1 VGTVKDR
8 RISEAPA
15 KQGPVLGYL
24 ETKVGDEVKNFYDP
38 RFEGRRLFSEVFG
51 TFFLV
56 LVAAGGAV
64 VNARSGGQIPL
75 AVRVTAPGL
84 MVMTMILFMG
94 AVSGAHFNPVVSV
107 GFAMRGDFPW
117 KRVPGYVV
125 AQLIGSILAVL
136 FLRATLG
143 NIGGLGTTE
152 PGPGISA
159 MTALI
164 FEAVLTL
171 GLLSTILG
179 TASGAQNI
187 GVFGA
192 LGVGAYI
199 ALAGLWSAPISGTS
213 MNPTRSLGP
222 MIVAGNYHDW
232 YVYIVGPFVGGILA
246 VGVAWILRGRGGG
259 IRARMAAQGDIK
271 LDVVDP
277 SKAPQEAPPD
287 LSSRLSRQP

>member
-1 VGTVKDR
+1 VTD
-8 RISEAPA
+8 SAPSQRA
-15 KQGPVLGYL
+15 NQPAGVLGYVDDRVEGL
-24 ETKVGDEVKNFYDP
+24 AHDFYDP
-38 RFEGRRLFSEVFG
+38 KFEGRRLFSELLG

-64 VNARSGGQIPL
+64 VNAQSHGQIPL

-84 MVMTMILFMG
+84 MVMAMILFMG
-94 AVSGAHFNPVVSV
+94 GVSGAHFNPVVSV

-125 AQLIGSILAVL
+125 AQLIGSIAAVL

-143 NIGGLGTTE
+143 NIGGLGVTE
-152 PGPGISA
+152 PGPGITA
-159 MTALI
+159 GTALI

-222 MIVAGNYHDW
+222 MIVSGNYHDW
-232 YVYIVGPFVGGILA
+232 WVYIVGPFIGGVLA
-246 VGVAWILRGRGGG
+246 VGVAWILRGHGGG
-259 IRARMAAQGDIK
+259 IRGRMAAQGDVK
-271 LDVVDP
+271 LDVTDP
-277 SKAPQEAPPD
+277 SKVVAEAPPE
-287 LSSRLSRQP
+287 

>member
-1 VGTVKDR
+1 MADGGSSDALEARGGVIEAFER
-8 RISEAPA
+8 RIGGEL
-15 KQGPVLGYL
+15 K
-24 ETKVGDEVKNFYDP
+24 DFYDP
-38 RFEGRRLFSEVFG
+38 KFEGRRLFSEFIG

-64 VNARSGGQIPL
+64 VNAQSGGQIPL

-84 MVMTMILFMG
+84 MVMAMILFMG

-107 GFAMRGDFPW
+107 AFAMRGDFPW
-117 KRVPGYVV
+117 KRVPGYVIV
-125 AQLIGSILAVL
+125 QLIGSILAVL

-152 PGPGISA
+152 PGPGITA
-159 MTALI
+159 TTALI

-179 TASGAQNI
+179 TASGAQNV

-192 LGVGAYI
+192 IGVGAYI

-222 MIVAGNYHDW
+222 MIVSGNYHDW
-232 YVYIVGPFVGGILA
+232 WVYIVGPFIGGVVA
-246 VGVAWILRGRGGG
+246 VGFAWILRGKGGG
-259 IRARMAAQGDIK
+259 IRGKMAAQGDVK
-271 LDVVDP
+271 LDVADP
-277 SKAPQEAPPD
+277 SNAPLEAPPE
-287 LSSRLSRQP
+287 

>member
-1 VGTVKDR
+1 MGAVSYVDDR
-8 RISEAPA
+8 AE
-15 KQGPVLGYL
+15 GV
-24 ETKVGDEVKNFYDP
+24 VHDFYDP
-38 RFEGRRLFSEVFG
+38 KFEGRRLFSELLG

-64 VNARSGGQIPL
+64 VNAKSGGQIPL

-84 MVMTMILFMG
+84 MVMAMILFMG
-94 AVSGAHFNPVVSV
+94 GVSGAHFNPVVSV

-125 AQLIGSILAVL
+125 AQLIGSIAAVL

-143 NIGGLGTTE
+143 NIGGLGVTE
-152 PGPGISA
+152 PGPGITAS
-159 MTALI
+159 TALI

-192 LGVGAYI
+192 IGVGFYI
-199 ALAGLWSAPISGTS
+199 ALAGLWSAPISGAS

-222 MIVAGNYHDW
+222 MIVSGNYHDW
-232 YVYIVGPFVGGILA
+232 WVYIVGPFVGGVLA
-246 VGVAWILRGRGGG
+246 VGCAWILRGRGGG
-259 IRARMAAQGDIK
+259 IRGRMAAQGDVK
-271 LDVVDP
+271 LDVTDP
-277 SKAPQEAPPD
+277 SKVVAEAPPE
-287 LSSRLSRQP
+287 

>member
-1 VGTVKDR
+1 MGDR
-8 RISEAPA
+8 RSSEGPGG
-15 KQGPVLGYL
+15 QGRVLGYL
-24 ETKVGDEVKNFYDP
+24 ETKVEDVVRDFYDP
-38 RFEGRRLFSEVFG
+38 RFEGRRLFSEVLG

-64 VNARSGGQIPL
+64 VNAQSGGQIPL
-75 AVRVTAPGL
+75 AVRVTAPAL
-84 MVMTMILFMG
+84 MVMAMILFMG

-107 GFAMRGDFPW
+107 GFALRGDFPW
-117 KRVPGYVV
+117 RRVPGYLV
-125 AQLIGSILAVL
+125 AQLVGSILAVL

-143 NIGGLGTTE
+143 NVGGLGTTE

-179 TASGAQNI
+179 TASGAQNV

-199 ALAGLWSAPISGTS
+199 ALAGLWSAPISGAS

-222 MIVAGNYHDW
+222 MIVSGNYHDW

-259 IRARMAAQGDIK
+259 IQGRMAAQGDVK

-277 SKAPQEAPPD
+277 ARPAEEAPPG
-287 LSSRLSRQP
+287 

>member
-1 VGTVKDR
+1 M
-8 RISEAPA
+8 S
-15 KQGPVLGYL
+15 YL
-24 ETKVGDEVKNFYDP
+24 DTRVEGMIQDFYDP
-38 RFEGRRLFSEVFG
+38 RFEGRRLFSELLG

-64 VNARSGGQIPL
+64 VNAQSGGQIPL

-84 MVMTMILFMG
+84 MVMAMILFMG

-117 KRVPGYVV
+117 KRVPGYVI
-125 AQLIGSILAVL
+125 AQVVGSILAVL

-159 MTALI
+159 TTALV

-179 TASGAQNI
+179 TASGAQNV

-192 LGVGAYI
+192 LAVGAYI
-199 ALAGLWSAPISGTS
+199 ALAGLWAAPISGTS

-222 MIVAGNYHDW
+222 MIVSGNYQDW
-232 YVYIVGPFVGGILA
+232 WVYIVGPFLGGIVA
-246 VGVAWILRGRGGG
+246 VGVAWLLRGRGGG
-259 IRARMAAQGDIK
+259 FQGKMAAQGVVK
-271 LDVVDP
+271 LDVTDP
-277 SKAPQEAPPD
+277 SKVAREAPPG
-287 LSSRLSRQP
+287 

>member
-1 VGTVKDR
+1 MAEREDPRGTTQHGG
-8 RISEAPA
+8 A
-15 KQGPVLGYL
+15 LGYL
-24 ETKVGDEVKNFYDP
+24 DTRVEGLVRDFYDP
-38 RFEGRRLFSEVFG
+38 RFEGRRLFSEFIG

-64 VNARSGGQIPL
+64 VNAQSGGQIPL

-84 MVMTMILFMG
+84 MVMAMILFMG
-94 AVSGAHFNPVVSV
+94 GVSGAHFNPVVSV

-117 KRVPGYVV
+117 KRVPGYVI
-125 AQLIGSILAVL
+125 AQLVGSILAVV

-152 PGPGISA
+152 PGAGISA
-159 MTALI
+159 GTALV
-164 FEAVLTL
+164 FEAVLTV

-192 LGVGAYI
+192 IGVGAYI
-199 ALAGLWSAPISGTS
+199 ALAGLWSAPISGAS

-222 MIVAGNYHDW
+222 MIVSGNYHEW
-232 YVYIVGPFVGGILA
+232 WVYIVGPFIGGIVA
-246 VGVAWILRGRGGG
+246 VGFAWILRGRGGG
-259 IRARMAAQGDIK
+259 IRGKMAAQGDVK
-271 LDVVDP
+271 LDVTDP
-277 SKAPQEAPPD
+277 STVTEEAPP
-287 LSSRLSRQP
+287 S

>member
-1 VGTVKDR
+1 MSARESSEGTTGV
-8 RISEAPA
+8 
-15 KQGPVLGYL
+15 VLGEL
-24 ETKVGDEVKNFYDP
+24 SAKLDQIVLDFHDP
-38 RFEGRRLFSEVFG
+38 RFEGRRLFSELFG

-64 VNARSGGQIPL
+64 VNAQSGGQIPL

-84 MVMTMILFMG
+84 MVMAMILFMG

-107 GFAMRGDFPW
+107 GFALRGDFPW
-117 KRVPGYVV
+117 KRVPGYLA

-136 FLRATLG
+136 FLRAMLG

-152 PGPGISA
+152 PGPDISA
-159 MTALI
+159 TTALI

-179 TASGAQNI
+179 TASGAQNV

-222 MIVAGNYHDW
+222 MIVSGNYHDW
-232 YVYIVGPFVGGILA
+232 YVYIVGPFIGGIAA

-259 IRARMAAQGDIK
+259 LSAKLAAQGQVK
-271 LDVVDP
+271 LDVADQSNVRD
-277 SKAPQEAPPD
+277 EAPPE
-287 LSSRLSRQP
+287 

>member
-1 VGTVKDR
+1 MTDR
-8 RISEAPA
+8 GSSEGSA
-15 KQGPVLGYL
+15 KQAGFLGYL
-24 ETKVGDEVKNFYDP
+24 ETKVGDEVSNFYDP
-38 RFEGRRLFSEVFG
+38 RFEGRRLFSEVLG

-64 VNARSGGQIPL
+64 VNAQSGGQIPL

-84 MVMTMILFMG
+84 MVMAMILFMG

-107 GFAMRGDFPW
+107 GFALRGDFPW
-117 KRVPGYVV
+117 NRVPGYVV

-152 PGPGISA
+152 PGPGITA
-159 MTALI
+159 TTALI

-192 LGVGAYI
+192 LGVGTYI

-222 MIVAGNYHDW
+222 MIVSGNYHDW
-232 YVYIVGPFVGGILA
+232 YVYIVGPFIGGILA
-246 VGVAWILRGRGGG
+246 VGFAWILRGRGGG
-259 IRARMAAQGDIK
+259 IRGKMAAQGDVQ
-271 LDVVDP
+271 LNVLDP
-277 SKAPQEAPPD
+277 SEKTQEAPPE
-287 LSSRLSRQP
+287 

>member
-1 VGTVKDR
+1 M
-8 RISEAPA
+8 SERGSSGSPE
-15 KQGPVLGYL
+15 GVLGVVDARV
-24 ETKVGDEVKNFYDP
+24 EEIFRDFHDP
-38 RFEGRRLFSEVFG
+38 RFEGRRLFSELLG

-64 VNARSGGQIPL
+64 VNAKSGGQIPL

-84 MVMTMILFMG
+84 MVMAMILFMG

-107 GFAMRGDFPW
+107 GFALRGDFPW
-117 KRVPGYVV
+117 KRVPGYLV
-125 AQLIGSILAVL
+125 AQLIGSILAVV

-152 PGPGISA
+152 PGSGISA
-159 MTALI
+159 TTALI

-222 MIVAGNYHDW
+222 MIVSGNYHDW
-232 YVYIVGPFVGGILA
+232 WVYIVGPFIGGIAA

-259 IRARMAAQGDIK
+259 IRERMAAQGEVK
-271 LDVVDP
+271 LDVADP
-277 SKAPQEAPPD
+277 SKATEVATPE
-287 LSSRLSRQP
+287 

>member
-1 VGTVKDR
+1 MADR
-8 RISEAPA
+8 GAPEPHPR
-15 KQGPVLGYL
+15 GGVLGYL
-24 ETKVGDEVKNFYDP
+24 EEKAGGEIKDFYDP
-38 RFEGRRLFSEVFG
+38 KFEGRRLFSEFIG

-56 LVAAGGAV
+56 LVAAGGGM
-64 VNARSGGQIPL
+64 VNAQSGGQIPL

-84 MVMTMILFMG
+84 MVMAMILFMG

-117 KRVPGYVV
+117 KRVPGYLI

-152 PGPGISA
+152 PGPAITA
-159 MTALI
+159 TTALI
-164 FEAVLTL
+164 FEAVLTV

-192 LGVGAYI
+192 IGVGAYI
-199 ALAGLWSAPISGTS
+199 ALAGLWSAPISGAS

-222 MIVAGNYHDW
+222 MIVSGNYHDW
-232 YVYIVGPFVGGILA
+232 WVYIVGPFIGGIVA
-246 VGVAWILRGRGGG
+246 VGFAWILRGKGGG
-259 IRARMAAQGDIK
+259 IRGRMAAQGDVK
-271 LDVVDP
+271 LDVADP
-277 SKAPQEAPPD
+277 SNVPQEAPPV
-287 LSSRLSRQP
+287 

>member
-1 VGTVKDR
+1 M
-8 RISEAPA
+8 SAHESS
-15 KQGPVLGYL
+15 QGRTGFVLGEHSAKL
-24 ETKVGDEVKNFYDP
+24 DEIVLDFHDP
-38 RFEGRRLFSEVFG
+38 RFEGRRLFSELFG

-64 VNARSGGQIPL
+64 VNAQSGGQIPL

-84 MVMTMILFMG
+84 MVMAMILFMG

-107 GFAMRGDFPW
+107 GFALRGDFPW
-117 KRVPGYVV
+117 KRVPGYIA

-136 FLRATLG
+136 FLRAALG

-152 PGPGISA
+152 PGPDISA

-179 TASGAQNI
+179 TASGAQNV

-222 MIVAGNYHDW
+222 MIVSGNYHDW
-232 YVYIVGPFVGGILA
+232 YVYVAGPFIGGIAA

-259 IRARMAAQGDIK
+259 LSGRLAAQGQVK

-277 SKAPQEAPPD
+277 SNVQDDALPE
-287 LSSRLSRQP
+287 